1 MISRGFFQSELW
13 CIVYFIRLY
22 IVNTIWFTN
31 NASHFV
37 GSANNPFT
45 VRPSYE
51 CWAPWI
57 GSETGQSGPVLN
69 TEFKKVRSCTS
80 LTEAQ
85 LSSVTEDHLID
96 ELAKQKV
103 MLPGDEALWV

>member
-1 MISRGFFQSELW
+1 MVITKFHQIH
-13 CIVYFIRLY
+13 C
-22 IVNTIWFTN
+22 VNTMWIKN

-45 VRPSYE
+45 VSPSYE
-51 CWAPWI
+51 HWAPWI
-57 GSETGQSGPVLN
+57 GSETRRSGTVLN
-69 TEFKKVRSCTS
+69 TEFKKVRTCPSS
-80 LTEAQ
+80 TEAQ

-103 MLPGDEALWV
+103 MLPCDEALWV